1 MRISIEQF
9 VLEAGLE
16 RGTVERWVARGWLLI
31 DDDALSDIDA
41 ARARFIGDL
50 LGDLGVNEEGVDLI
64 LHLTDQV
71 HGLRAAL
78 TAARARGREG

>member
-1 MRISIEQF
+1 MRISIERF
-9 VLEAGLE
+9 VVEAGVE
-16 RGTVERWVARGWLLI
+16 RAAVERWVARGWLLL

-41 ARARFIGDL
+41 ARARFIRDL
-50 LGDLGVNEEGVDLI
+50 LGDFGVNEEGVDLV

-78 TAARARGREG
+78 TAARVRSG